1 MLSFIRA
8 AALAATLSIV
18 PAASVGSAEKV
29 AEFRPAVVRTVTA
42 TVAPQKAAPTPL
54 AEFGLDAAHDHQHAS
69 GLAPGQTAEDF
80 QVWARRTPANLRV
93 LGAFRDYLAAQ
104 GLETVVPMWQLVRT
118 SSSWRECGAQPF
130 EVPPSDKWGR
140 IVETL
145 KFVRDNVIPNVG
157 KVETLSAYR
166 NGELNAC
173 SDGAPKSAH
182 REFFALDLSPVNKQL
197 ERSTMI
203 RSICN
208 AHARDGQTYNVGL
221 GFYSGRR
228 FHVDSSGFRKWG
240 ADGTGATSPCLTY
253 S

>member
-1 MLSFIRA
+1 MLTLIRA
-8 AALAATLSIV
+8 AALSATLSIV
-18 PAASVGSAEKV
+18 PAASGGSAANELPV
-29 AEFRPAVVRTVTA
+29 RHAVVRTEIARV
-42 TVAPQKAAPTPL
+42 VPQKPAPAPF

-69 GLAPGQTAEDF
+69 GLAPGQTAQDF
-80 QVWARRTPANLRV
+80 EAWARRTPANV
-93 LGAFRDYLAAQ
+93 KALGAFRDYLAAH

-130 EVPPSDKWGR
+130 EVPPTDKWVR
-140 IVETL
+140 IEKTL
-145 KFVRDNVIPNVG
+145 KFVRDDIIPNVG

-173 SDGAPKSAH
+173 SDGAPRSAH
-182 REFFALDLSPVNKQL
+182 REFFALDLTPVNKQL

-203 RSICN
+203 RSVCK
-208 AHARDGQTYNVGL
+208 AHARDGRAYNVGL

-240 ADGTGATSPCLTY
+240 ADGTGATSPCVSY
-253 S
+253 A